1 MARTSGNAAIREA
14 AQRMQAE
21 ADAIKAAAAAQQ
33 DAAAAALESEMNAA
47 ALEETA
53 RKFESGESPVPPT
66 MVIPEGGESGETEG
80 GEDVKGA
87 IIPTE
92 GGETADPQAGGES
105 GETEGETEGGE
116 SGDPVA
122 EVIALAEERATHSAA
137 IAALNGEIG
146 AINERMLDRS
156 LPRDERT
163 SLFDTLDAATEK
175 RDGVVTALA
184 DVDGKIAARKGS
196 AEAALSKLRAA
207 IGESGSAYAADVAAL
222 VADGAATVDAAA
234 LGEGIA
240 ALIARA
246 RHFNGLARLVG
257 MDSLIVGSV
266 IASAFKPIKSRESGE
281 SGGSGSGGNGGSGST
296 TYTELADGGISFPL
310 PPAQWRHLAEYLPEG
325 AFTVTTYGGH
335 KDARRYKLNAAQRAE
350 ALAAIKR
357 AADVTLAGEKLDCL
371 KRWIPR
377 LAGESGKPE
386 GGETAAN
393 PQAGGESGGESGK

>member
-21 ADAIKAAAAAQQ
+21 ADAIKAATAAQQ

-80 GEDVKGA
+80 
-87 IIPTE
+87 
-92 GGETADPQAGGES
+92 
-105 GETEGETEGGE
+105 ETEGGE

-137 IAALNGEIG
+137 LAALNGEIG

-156 LPRDERT
+156 LPRDARM

-196 AEAALSKLRAA
+196 AEAALTKLRAA

-335 KDARRYKLNAAQRAE
+335 KDARRYKLNAAQRAD

-371 KRWIPR
+371 KRWMPR

-386 GGETAAN
+386 GGETAASA
-393 PQAGGESGGESGK
+393 QAGGESGESGKSGK